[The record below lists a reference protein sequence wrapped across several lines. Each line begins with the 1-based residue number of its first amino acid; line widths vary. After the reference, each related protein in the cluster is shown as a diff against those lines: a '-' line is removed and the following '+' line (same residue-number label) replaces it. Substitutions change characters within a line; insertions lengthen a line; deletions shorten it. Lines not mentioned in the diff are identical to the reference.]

1 MAERKIRL
9 RGRDTTPQDAYDAL
23 RLTCPDLRGVPE
35 DGYPDG
41 LEVDVRE
48 SRADGEDVNAYVITW
63 DYRSCSRRATLRH
76 GKTLVEVC
84 GGAFNPDGEAWVRL
98 YAAEVPRDEAA
109 LDALLLLAGRHNFPH
124 GDYFEEL

>member
-1 MAERKIRL
+1 M
-9 RGRDTTPQDAYDAL
+9 
-23 RLTCPDLRGVPE
+23 
-35 DGYPDG
+35 
-41 LEVDVRE
+41 RE

-63 DYRSCSRRATLRH
+63 DYRSWSRRATLRH

-98 YAAEVPRDEAA
+98 YAAEVPRDEAE